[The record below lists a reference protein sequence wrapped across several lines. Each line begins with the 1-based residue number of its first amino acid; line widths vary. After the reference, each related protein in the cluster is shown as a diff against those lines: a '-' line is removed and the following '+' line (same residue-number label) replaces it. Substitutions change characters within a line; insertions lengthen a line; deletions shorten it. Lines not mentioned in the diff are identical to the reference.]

1 MSKLI
6 THIKRWNKWRKN
18 NMNGKL
24 HKFLVLL
31 GIRKSI
37 TLQYVLLDEEVDE
50 IKSDYEKIC
59 RREKGS
65 VMNANPL
72 KYYIHL

>member
-1 MSKLI
+1 MSRVI

-24 HKFLVLL
+24 HKSLVLI

-37 TLQYVLLDEEVDE
+37 TLQYILLDEEVDE
-50 IKSDYEKIC
+50 IKSDFEKI
-59 RREKGS
+59 RRRK
-65 VMNANPL
+65 
-72 KYYIHL
+72 